1 MLNYITNH
9 SKKNDGS
16 IIVEAAIVLP
26 LFMCVI
32 LTITF
37 FIRIYQTHETIQ
49 FVLDETA
56 EYYAEIQYV
65 KSFVLPFE
73 LPLEE
78 GNPLEVAMEA
88 IGNKLADAAIE
99 QRIRYSIITNIAG
112 EGPDADAAFK
122 RLFIVGGSAGL
133 DISVSNDY
141 DDGVHFTDIIVSY
154 RIKIPLP
161 IQFLGEVPIIQR
173 AKVRAWREGGAFKA
187 PDMNS
192 QN

>member
-16 IIVEAAIVLP
+16 ITVEAAIVLP

-49 FVLDETA
+49 FALDETA
-56 EYYAEIQYV
+56 EYFAEIQYV
-65 KSFVLPFE
+65 RSFE
-73 LPLEE
+73 LPIGEE
-78 GNPLEVAMEA
+78 GRLTGVVSG
-88 IGNKLADAAIE
+88 IFNKIVDTVLVYS
-99 QRIRYSIITNIAG
+99 IRNSIITNIIDG
-112 EGPDADAAFK
+112 GPDADAAFE

-141 DDGVHFTDIIVSY
+141 DNGVHFTDIIVSY